1 MSALLKDD
9 VDHTAHDARISQ
21 LTREAVQALGAGLSG
36 RALLDELSAEMDK
49 CKALGCFDQLKAMT
63 R

>member
-1 MSALLKDD
+1 M
-9 VDHTAHDARISQ
+9 DHTAHDARISQ